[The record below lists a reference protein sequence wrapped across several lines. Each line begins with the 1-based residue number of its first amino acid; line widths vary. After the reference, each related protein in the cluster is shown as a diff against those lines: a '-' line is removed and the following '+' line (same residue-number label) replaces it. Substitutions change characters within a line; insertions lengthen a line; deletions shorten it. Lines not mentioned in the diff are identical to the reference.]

1 MAKIRLSAMQTALSD
16 GPIISGDQYVVAMSN
31 AKYVMVLEE
40 IKNLPDPSFI
50 ELPLATRESSTL
62 V

>member
-1 MAKIRLSAMQTALSD
+1 MQTALSD

-31 AKYVMVLEE
+31 AKYFLVLEE
-40 IKNLPDPSFI
+40 FKNLPDPSFI